1 VREIGNKAVS
11 KTLRHTKGVIIMN
24 MSNVGTFH
32 RYKVEIDTLADVR
45 EFVNKVVMIEYE
57 VDLQQGRYTIDAKS
71 IMGIFSLDLMNP
83 ITVIAHTD
91 YAGDFFESLEKF
103 KV

>member
-1 VREIGNKAVS
+1 M
-11 KTLRHTKGVIIMN
+11 KTMQIKLLNIQ
-24 MSNVGTFH
+24 
-32 RYKVEIDTLADVR
+32 DVR
-45 EFVNKVVMIEYE
+45 EFVNKVVMVEYE

-91 YAGDFFESLEKF
+91 YAGDFFESIEKF
-103 KV
+103 KA

>member
-1 VREIGNKAVS
+1 M
-11 KTLRHTKGVIIMN
+11 KTMQIKLVNIQ
-24 MSNVGTFH
+24 
-32 RYKVEIDTLADVR
+32 DVR
-45 EFVNKVVMIEYE
+45 EFVNKVVMIDYE

-91 YAGDFFESLEKF
+91 YAGDFFETLEKF
-103 KV
+103 KA